1 MRTEHRRDH
10 FEDYTLITI
19 IVSIILLFACI
30 VLNITFI
37 CTSNY
42 DNYKITA
49 KKRMEAME
57 QSIIEYRR
65 NYVRTMS
72 KELFVPTRIDQTVIV
87 EDGNGPTSYT
97 LVPQV
102 YR

>member
-10 FEDYTLITI
+10 FEDYTIITI
-19 IVSIILLFACI
+19 IASIVLLFVGI

-37 CTSNY
+37 RTSNY

-49 KKRMEAME
+49 QKRIEAME
-57 QSIIEYRR
+57 QSIMEYRR
-65 NYVRTMS
+65 DYVRSIS